1 MTSDDKLTKSWPF
14 HYSATWPTC
23 PIMDTSRR
31 VVASRR
37 LRFRR
42 KRMDLESTFEH
53 LSIYYLVGRREKGGK
68 EGRERSEKRMNRVK
82 ASLFRKEGGCE
93 GKKGRRGG
101 TFRVLINCLYHRLLS
116 SNLLS
121 FIFYPFFILLL
132 YFILRLPPLF
142 LSWSEK
148 YGSIGVEEQGVATRS
163 DGMK

>member
-1 MTSDDKLTKSWPF
+1 
-14 HYSATWPTC
+14 
-23 PIMDTSRR
+23 
-31 VVASRR
+31 
-37 LRFRR
+37 
-42 KRMDLESTFEH
+42 
-53 LSIYYLVGRREKGGK
+53 
-68 EGRERSEKRMNRVK
+68 MNRVK
-82 ASLFRKEGGCE
+82 AFLFRKEGGCE

>member
-1 MTSDDKLTKSWPF
+1 MAVPLFRDVAHLSHNGYVAS
-14 HYSATWPTC
+14 C
-23 PIMDTSRR
+23 RR
-31 VVASRR
+31 VASRR

-53 LSIYYLVGRREKGGK
+53 LSIYYLVGRGGK

-82 ASLFRKEGGCE
+82 ASLFRKKGGCE

-101 TFRVLINCLYHRLLS
+101 TFRVLINCLYHRLLR